1 MKVVN
6 TSTVLIILA
15 ILSAAFLIY
24 MGGYLIAEQLKR
36 AVPDDAFRLAAKRL
50 SRLAE
55 KRLSEPDDP
64 IKTVVTTVTYLVQDQ
79 TSNLQPGD
87 VEVYAINSKMCDQLF
102 QVFED
107 INLKYINRAKETN
120 DKPAVSLRVNRI
132 ETPPEFIGTIN
143 HGIIVEVTFTAKI
156 DSTFIPNTDQYIMRS
171 IALKVTDIIG
181 AEPNLTV
188 ICIGMNVSNPM

>member
-64 IKTVVTTVTYLVQDQ
+64 IKAVVTTVTYLVQDQ

-171 IALKVTDIIG
+171 IVLKVTDIIG

>member
-1 MKVVN
+1 MIN
-6 TSTVLIILA
+6 ISAVLIILA

-36 AVPDDAFRLAAKRL
+36 AVPHMDDAFRLAA
-50 SRLAE
+50 

-64 IKTVVTTVTYLVQDQ
+64 IKTVITTVTYLVQGQ
-79 TSNLQPGD
+79 ASNLQPGD
-87 VEVYAINSKMCDQLF
+87 VEVYAISSKMCDQLF

-107 INLKYINRAKETN
+107 INLKYINRAKETD

>member
-1 MKVVN
+1 MRVAD

-15 ILSAAFLIY
+15 ILSAGFLIY

-36 AVPDDAFRLAAKRL
+36 AVSYMDDA
-50 SRLAE
+50 SRLAV

-64 IKTVVTTVTYLVQDQ
+64 IKAVVTTVTYLVQDQ

-87 VEVYAINSKMCDQLF
+87 VEVYAISSKMCDQLF

-107 INLKYINRAKETN
+107 INLKYINRAKETG

-132 ETPPEFIGTIN
+132 ETPPEFIGAIN

>member
-132 ETPPEFIGTIN
+132 ETPPEFIGTLN
-143 HGIIVEVTFTAKI
+143 RGIIVEVTFTAKI

-188 ICIGMNVSNPM
+188 ICIGMDVSNPM

>member
-1 MKVVN
+1 MIN
-6 TSTVLIILA
+6 ASAIIIILA
-15 ILSAAFLIY
+15 ILSAGFLIY

-36 AVPDDAFRLAAKRL
+36 AVPHMDDTFRLAA
-50 SRLAE
+50 

-87 VEVYAINSKMCDQLF
+87 VEVYAISSKMCDQLF

-107 INLKYINRAKETN
+107 INLKYINRAKETD

>member
-50 SRLAE
+50 S
-55 KRLSEPDDP
+55 EPDDP
-64 IKTVVTTVTYLVQDQ
+64 IKAVVTTVTYLVQDQ

-171 IALKVTDIIG
+171 IVLKVTDIIG